1 MSDCDI
7 VQVEA
12 HCSEAHALRRRVP
25 MPAVSVAAATVGAA
39 ARPLREVALQFVT
52 SSSACGAVRLY
63 A

>member
-1 MSDCDI
+1 
-7 VQVEA
+7 
-12 HCSEAHALRRRVP
+12 